1 MDSILSTLKG
11 EYARTLLLI
20 LIPGAIALEPFAII
34 LYKFQRVQIPQLSD
48 YIVLVAIIYVVTSI
62 FVGFIIQDIASRI
75 EIKLDKR
82 YCKRNSIKIEDF
94 YEAFELYLFNKKE
107 EDYIITHYYR
117 SMLIRLRF
125 ELHTSA
131 SIIIMLFGSLIRV
144 FIEKD
149 FKIDYLSSIWF
160 ILICLSII
168 FYLLFEAKE
177 GVKLLYKLRIKI
189 ITRFQPSLTGR

>member
-20 LIPGAIALEPFAII
+20 LIPGAIALEPLAII
-34 LYKFQRVQIPQLSD
+34 LYKFQKLNIPQLSD
-48 YIVLVAIIYVVTSI
+48 YIVLVAIIYVVASI
-62 FVGFIIQDIASRI
+62 FLGFIIQDIGSRI
-75 EIKLDKR
+75 EIQLDKCF
-82 YCKRNSIKIEDF
+82 CKKKKIEVDNF
-94 YEAFELYLFNKKE
+94 YESFEQYLFNKKE

-131 SIIIMLFGSLIRV
+131 SIVILLLGSLIRI

-149 FKIDYLSSIWF
+149 FKIDCKSSIWF
-160 ILICLSII
+160 IVICFFVLG
-168 FYLLFEAKE
+168 YLLFEAKE
-177 GVKLLYKLRIKI
+177 GVELLYKLRSKI
-189 ITRFQPSLTGR
+189 NKKFKPSISGS